1 MTRSRPP
8 RSTPPGTTSTTCTSS
23 SFAGRATVRFLLRA
37 DQDRLLRWVLT
48 HFTGDAS
55 SAPLPDLP
63 GERFREAGLWSGLTA
78 LIATMAQERAVDLP
92 SDWRS
97 FAEDQRGEVAR
108 RQERFA
114 ALLPRVLVALHD
126 AEVRAIPVK
135 GAVFMAGGWFH
146 ASARPMADLDIL
158 VDPAQRLVASVALR
172 RIGLEQVGGNA
183 WEDTFLGWGDG
194 STGRVDGESADH
206 NGKVELHPGWV
217 ERLHHYL
224 VDDGGT
230 VTSTAV
236 PGTLAGAACWLLPPV
251 AFAAHVVGHLSACV
265 IRSDARALN
274 VLDSVLALRA
284 LDTDGRP
291 AYAALIE
298 QFDPRLSAPGLWL
311 VHAHQPDAVAETV
324 VTAALRRLP
333 EAAQRRLAATSTSA
347 VLRGIEGGT
356 DLGWRL
362 AFTHTNAERLRV
374 VRQAI
379 VPPVEDQRPG
389 QTGGLR
395 FHASRV
401 RRRVLRARVG

>member
-1 MTRSRPP
+1 
-8 RSTPPGTTSTTCTSS
+8 
-23 SFAGRATVRFLLRA
+23 VRFLLRD

-48 HFTGDAS
+48 HVFDNAS
-55 SAPLPDLP
+55 AAPLPDLP

-92 SDWRS
+92 KDWQS
-97 FAEDQRGEVAR
+97 FAEDQRREVAR

-114 ALLPRVLVALHD
+114 ALLPRVLVALYD

-135 GAVFMAGGWFH
+135 GAVFTAGGWCH
-146 ASARPMADLDIL
+146 ATARPMADLDFLI
-158 VDPAQRLVASVALR
+158 DPAQRLAASVALR
-172 RIGLEQVGGNA
+172 VLGLEQVGGNS

-224 VDDGGT
+224 IDDGGT

-236 PGTLAGAACWLLPPV
+236 PATLAGAPCWMLSPV

-284 LDTDGRP
+284 LDRDGQR

-298 QFDPRLSAPGLWL
+298 QLDPRLSAPGLWL
-311 VHAHQPDAVAETV
+311 VHAHQPDVIV
-324 VTAALRRLP
+324 DSGVTAALQRLP
-333 EAAQRRLAATSTSA
+333 AAAQRRLTATSTSA
-347 VLRGIEGGT
+347 VLRGIEGRT

-362 AFTHTNAERLRV
+362 AFSRTHAERLRV

-389 QTGGLR
+389 QTVGLR

-401 RRRVLRARVG
+401 RRRLLRARVG

>member
-1 MTRSRPP
+1 
-8 RSTPPGTTSTTCTSS
+8 
-23 SFAGRATVRFLLRA
+23 VRFLLRD
-37 DQDRLLRWVLT
+37 DQDLLLRWVLT
-48 HFTGDAS
+48 HVNGDAS
-55 SAPLPDLP
+55 AAPLPHLS

-78 LIATMAQERAVDLP
+78 LIAMLAQERAVDLP
-92 SDWRS
+92 SDWQS
-97 FAEDQRGEVAR
+97 FAEEQRGEVAR
-108 RQERFA
+108 RQERFT

-126 AEVRAIPVK
+126 AGVRAIPVK
-135 GAVFMAGGWFH
+135 GAVFTTGDWLH

-158 VDPAQRLVASVALR
+158 VDPAQRLAASAAMR
-172 RIGLEQVGGNA
+172 RIGLEQIGDNP

-224 VDDGGT
+224 IDDGGT
-230 VTSTAV
+230 VTSEAV
-236 PGTLAGAACWLLPPV
+236 PGSLAGAWCWLLPPA

-265 IRSDARALN
+265 IRGDARAVN

-284 LDTDGRP
+284 LDGDGQR

-298 QFDPRLSAPGLWL
+298 QLDPRLSAPGLWL
-311 VHAHQPDAVAETV
+311 VHAHQPDAIAEMA
-324 VTAALRRLP
+324 VTAALQRLP
-333 EAAQRRLAATSTSA
+333 EAAQRRLAITSTSA
-347 VLRGIEGGT
+347 VLRGIEGRT

-362 AFTHTNAERLRV
+362 AFTRTHAERARV
-374 VRQAI
+374 IRQAI

-389 QTGGLR
+389 QTTGGLR
-395 FHASRV
+395 FHVSRV

>member
-1 MTRSRPP
+1 
-8 RSTPPGTTSTTCTSS
+8 
-23 SFAGRATVRFLLRA
+23 VRFLLRD

-48 HFTGDAS
+48 QLHGGAS
-55 SAPLPDLP
+55 AVPLPDLP

-78 LIATMAQERAVDLP
+78 LIATLAHERTVDLP
-92 SDWRS
+92 LDWLP
-97 FAEDQRGEVAR
+97 FAEEQRREVAR

-135 GAVFMAGGWFH
+135 GAAFMAGDWPH
-146 ASARPMADLDIL
+146 APARPMADIDIL
-158 VDPAQRLVASVALR
+158 IDPAQRLAASVALR
-172 RIGLEQVGGNA
+172 RLGLEQIGGNA

-224 VDDGGT
+224 IDDGGT

-236 PGTLAGAACWLLPPV
+236 PGTLAGAPCWILSPV
-251 AFAAHVVGHLSACV
+251 AFASHVVGHLSACV

-284 LDTDGRP
+284 LHGEDQR

-298 QFDPRLSAPGLWL
+298 QLDPRLSAPGLWL
-311 VHAHQPDAVAETV
+311 VHAYQPDTIAENVMT
-324 VTAALRRLP
+324 TALQRLP
-333 EAAQRRLAATSTSA
+333 PAAQRRLSMTSTSA
-347 VLRGIEGGT
+347 VLRGIEGRT
-356 DLGWRL
+356 DIGWRL
-362 AFTHTNAERLRV
+362 AFTRTSAERLCV

-389 QTGGLR
+389 QATGRMR
-395 FHASRV
+395 FHASRI
-401 RRRVLRARVG
+401 RQRVLRARIR